1 MRNSSSVRAKDC
13 ICLCESLAQCMRL
26 ESSVNAF
33 LALCFNFINGEIFL
47 SQNVIVMDAQNKDQ
61 TLFPDINADEE
72 SGVTS
77 IESLCVSCEE
87 NVSLCR

>member
-1 MRNSSSVRAKDC
+1 
-13 ICLCESLAQCMRL
+13 
-26 ESSVNAF
+26 
-33 LALCFNFINGEIFL
+33 
-47 SQNVIVMDAQNKDQ
+47 MDTQNKDQ

-87 NVSLCR
+87 NVSLCRWYSWVSLGKLYTSWFLWQESLINPFLPKGFPIDE

>member
-1 MRNSSSVRAKDC
+1 
-13 ICLCESLAQCMRL
+13 
-26 ESSVNAF
+26 
-33 LALCFNFINGEIFL
+33 
-47 SQNVIVMDAQNKDQ
+47 MDAQSEDQ

-87 NVSLCR
+87 NVSLCRRYSWVSFGIPADFFGRKASLTLSYPWGSPLTSKIVWR